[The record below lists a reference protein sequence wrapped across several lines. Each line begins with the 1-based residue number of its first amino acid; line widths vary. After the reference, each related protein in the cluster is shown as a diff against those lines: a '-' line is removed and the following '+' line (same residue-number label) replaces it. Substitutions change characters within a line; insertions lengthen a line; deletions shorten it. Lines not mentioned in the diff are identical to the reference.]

1 MPPTWQELV
10 DAVRAA
16 QHDLTGGNEAQP
28 LWYRGQPDASW
39 KLTPSLFRL
48 KDWDQRE
55 AELFEDVSRHADRVG
70 LKRDDSEWKL
80 LCEMQ
85 HHRIPTRLLDWTE
98 TFGVALFFALRG
110 GRDSAIYVLNPARL
124 NDRWE
129 PRRRVQLIDAI
140 DLHYEDY
147 LRGTKPVLP
156 LAAKALFDNDR
167 MFAQQAVFT
176 VQGSDTR
183 PLDEILSGD
192 VLRKL
197 ELTGNMQTETKE
209 FFKFSN
215 INAATVFPDIVGLAG
230 YLRKRLDL
238 DDSPQP

>member
-1 MPPTWQELV
+1 MPTTWHEMV

-16 QHDLTGGNEAQP
+16 QHDLTGGNVAEP
-28 LWYRGQPDASW
+28 LWYRGQSDASW

-48 KDWDQRE
+48 KGWERWE

-70 LKRDDSEWKL
+70 LKRDSEWEL

-110 GRDSAIYVLNPARL
+110 NRDSAIYVLNPARL
-124 NDRWE
+124 NSMWD
-129 PRRRVQLIDAI
+129 PRENVQLIDKI
-140 DLHYEDY
+140 GRRYEDY
-147 LRGTKPVLP
+147 LRGNQPALP
-156 LAAKALFDNDR
+156 LAAKALFNNSR

-176 VQGSDTR
+176 VHGSDTR
-183 PLDEILSGD
+183 PLDEILSND
-192 VLRKL
+192 VLRRI
-197 ELTGNMQTETKE
+197 ELTGDMRLETKE
-209 FFKFSN
+209 FFNFSN
-215 INAATVFPDIVGLAG
+215 INAATIFPDIVGLAG

-238 DDSPQP
+238 DE